1 MYTVARI
8 ALTAG
13 LPGKRIANSLAIILA
28 KTGDK
33 REAGPARRRDEIE
46 YHRCREILTAAMSNW
61 ARTNDEL
68 EDNLTIDNYRT
79 DCL

>member
-28 KTGDK
+28 VG
-33 REAGPARRRDEIE
+33 GLVARLCSLRASTSG
-46 YHRCREILTAAMSNW
+46 HS
-61 ARTNDEL
+61 
-68 EDNLTIDNYRT
+68 
-79 DCL
+79 